1 MPRRTVWVIFAAV
14 VVSVACYERAD
25 RNPYGRWLSEALST
39 IDRYYVEPVDE
50 QKLFEGAID
59 GMVSRLDAYSAYLPR
74 NQAPQFQ
81 ESLDQQYG
89 GIGIEVSLEGE
100 DKQLT
105 VMSPMVGTP
114 AYKAGIRAGDKIVAI
129 DGRNTA
135 QRNLNEIVG
144 WLRGKPGEPVTI
156 SIARQGEPEPL
167 AFKLVRARI
176 KVDSVLGDVR
186 ESDGTWNYFLPG
198 SDKVGYLRI
207 NSFGESTVEEL
218 DGALAWLKARDC
230 KGAILDMRNNPGGLL
245 DAAEQVC
252 DLFLPR
258 GAVIVTT
265 RGRDERIRKEAIAT
279 GDGQYQ
285 QLPLVILVNDK
296 SASAAEIVAACLQD
310 HGRAAVVGTRTWGKG
325 TVQNMI
331 PLEGGRS
338 LLKLTIANYW
348 RPSGKNIHRLESS
361 QDGDEWG
368 VRPNPGMEVK
378 LGDKELAELVERRRA
393 RDVVPAQRL
402 SPGDP
407 AAAGSAVSPVEFDP
421 QLKRAVEVLDAE
433 LAKSDLPAAAG

>member
-1 MPRRTVWVIFAAV
+1 MPRRSLWLIFAAV

-156 SIARQGEPEPL
+156 SIARQGEPQPL
-167 AFKLVRARI
+167 SFKLVRARI

-218 DGALAWLKARDC
+218 EDALAWLKARDC

-245 DAAEQVC
+245 DAAEHVC

-258 GAVIVTT
+258 GSVIVTT
-265 RGRDERIRKEAIAT
+265 RGRDERIRKEAVAS
-279 GDGQYQ
+279 GAGQYQ
-285 QLPLVILVNDK
+285 KLPLVILVNDK

-361 QDGDEWG
+361 KDGDEWG

-393 RDVVPAQRL
+393 RDVVPAQQR
-402 SPGDP
+402 SQGDP
-407 AAAGSAVSPVEFDP
+407 TSGAPAGSPLDFDS
-421 QLKRAVEVLDAE
+421 QLKRAVEVLDKE
-433 LAKSDLPAAAG
+433 LAKVDAPTAAG